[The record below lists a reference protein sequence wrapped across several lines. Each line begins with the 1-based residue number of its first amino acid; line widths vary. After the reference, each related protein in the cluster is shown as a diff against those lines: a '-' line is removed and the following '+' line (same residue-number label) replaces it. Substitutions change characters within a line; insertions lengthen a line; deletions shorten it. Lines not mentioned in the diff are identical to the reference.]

1 MVTPLFWVWGSLFG
15 LFCHDRHQGCDF
27 TWPPWAGF
35 GAFGGAFVEPHGDGN
50 QRLFIT
56 VPERRA
62 TIPCRA
68 YRAPSCMPSSI
79 QRSLS
84 GPSIDRSCHL
94 AASSGYLQ
102 LLGFQAIAHARK
114 AGRGHAL
121 VSLLTRKALTNL
133 GRSICGVSLPGVSS
147 STLTL
152 FGTIKTAVV
161 GRQRYNLQGNCS
173 HAGLHQHKAQQGLG
187 RGDDVPRPSANHNHQ
202 GHHRVQSC
210 RRPPQAAAHLPLPPG
225 GQH

>member
-15 LFCHDRHQGCDF
+15 LTSPRRPSAAISPACHGRDLGLF
-27 TWPPWAGF
+27 S
-35 GAFGGAFVEPHGDGN
+35 AFHVEPHGDGN
-50 QRLFIT
+50 QRVFIT
-56 VPERRA
+56 VPEGRA
-62 TIPCRA
+62 TIPCCA
-68 YRAPSCMPSSI
+68 YRVPSCMPSSI

-210 RRPPQAAAHLPLPPG
+210 RRPPQAAHLPLPPG